1 MGQSEL
7 GGDDGVRTVSPR
19 QENSGVLRA
28 SMTHR
33 ALSVPPNSLCWAHRQ
48 QFQDHPGHAAL
59 NQAPLPCC
67 SPCPTQKA
75 RHRQSH
81 IARLFSLQISSFQ
94 RVLGLILLLT

>member
-7 GGDDGVRTVSPR
+7 GGDDRVRTVSPR
-19 QENSGVLRA
+19 EENSGVLLA
-28 SMTHR
+28 SMTHG
-33 ALSVPPNSLCWAHRQ
+33 AQSVPPNSLCWAYHQ
-48 QFQDHPGHAAL
+48 PFQDHPGHAAL

-75 RHRQSH
+75 RHRESH
-81 IARLFSLQISSFQ
+81 IVRLFLLQISSFQ